1 MGGDLAPWSPVK
13 GTLQFLQD
21 HTSGMEIIL
30 VGDQTILKDE
40 IGYSVPKGIRIHHT
54 TQVVTMHEQGSKAIK
69 TKPDSS
75 IVQGINLVKDGLADA
90 FVSAGPTGAI
100 MAT

>member
-1 MGGDLAPWSPVK
+1 MKIALDAMGGDLAPRSPVV

-21 HTSGMEIIL
+21 QTSGMEVIL
-30 VGDQTILKDE
+30 VGDQTILKE
-40 IGYSVPKGIRIHHT
+40 ELGGSIPKGIRIHHT

-75 IVQGINLVKDGLADA
+75 IVQGINP
-90 FVSAGPTGAI
+90 VSYTHLTLPT
-100 MAT
+100 TPYV